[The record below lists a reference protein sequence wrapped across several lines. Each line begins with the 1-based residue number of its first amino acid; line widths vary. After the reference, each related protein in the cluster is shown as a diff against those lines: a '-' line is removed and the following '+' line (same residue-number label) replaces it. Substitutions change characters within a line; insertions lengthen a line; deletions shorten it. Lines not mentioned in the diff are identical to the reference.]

1 MTLECIRLKLV
12 HKREYEMRGWTI
24 AEWLDA
30 YRNGAKPGNLLGEL
44 LSTLNGPDP
53 AWISV
58 AAPEVLQAQLARLEH
73 KLETAGG
80 DIGKLPLYGV
90 PFAAKDNID
99 ALGFQTTAGCPAF
112 AYTPERSA
120 TLIELLTDAGAI
132 LIGKTNL
139 DQFATGLVGVRSPYG
154 IPTNAFDPEYIS
166 GGSSSGSAS
175 VVARGIVPFALGTDT
190 AGSGRVPAG
199 LNNIVGLKP
208 TRGAFSNTGVV
219 PACRTLDCVSV
230 FATTVEDA
238 SRVYDVAASLDPA
251 DGLSREAP
259 ALSRQWRLPDKPRFA
274 IPSHPEF
281 FGDALAEQAFKTAVA
296 HIEARGATCKPVDF
310 SVFDDVTALLYDGA
324 WVAERYAAIRD
335 FAAEHEADIHPVVRD
350 IIFKARQFSAAD
362 AFDGVYR
369 LADLKRQADALLGQF
384 DALLVPTAP
393 THYRIAQLLE
403 DPVRLNSHL
412 GKYTNFVNLLDWSAI
427 AVPANLR
434 EDGLPFGITLIG
446 DAWRERA
453 LAAFASSWHQATGLT
468 RGATGLPL
476 VAAKAENSGAAH
488 AEAES
493 GTVRVAVV
501 GAHLRGMPLNHE
513 LTSRHA
519 RFVEATT
526 TASTYRLYAL
536 ANTAPPKPGLARSD
550 DGAPIKVEL
559 WDVPTAEFGSFV
571 AGIPAPLGIG
581 TLTLADDRQV
591 KGFICEPYA
600 LKGARD
606 ITEFGGWAN
615 YLDSQRTTTSP
626 SHS

>member
-1 MTLECIRLKLV
+1 
-12 HKREYEMRGWTI
+12 MRGWTI
-24 AEWLDA
+24 VDWLDA
-30 YRNGAKPGNLLGEL
+30 YLNGATPEQLLGEL
-44 LSTLNGPDP
+44 LSTLTGSDP

-58 AAPEVLQAQLARLEH
+58 ATPEVLQTQLTKLEHRLE
-73 KLETAGG
+73 AVGG
-80 DIGKLPLYGV
+80 DISRLALYGV

-99 ALGFQTTAGCPAF
+99 ALGFETTAGCPAF
-112 AYTPERSA
+112 AYRPEKSA
-120 TLIELLTDAGAI
+120 TLIEQLADAGAI

-154 IPTNAFDPEYIS
+154 IPTNAFDPDYIS
-166 GGSSSGSAS
+166 GGSSSGSAF
-175 VVARGIVPFALGTDT
+175 VVARGIVPFAFGTDT

-238 SRVYDVAASLDPA
+238 TRVYDVAASLDPA

-259 ALSRQWRLPDKPRFA
+259 AAALEWRVPDQPRFA

-281 FGDALAEQAFKTAVA
+281 FGDALAERAFRDAVA
-296 HIEARGATCKPVDF
+296 HVEARGATCVPVDF
-310 SVFDDVTALLYDGA
+310 SLFDDVAALLYDGA
-324 WVAERYAAIRD
+324 WVAERYAAIRA
-335 FAAEHEADIHPVVRD
+335 FAGKHEDDIHPVVRD
-350 IIFKARQFSAAD
+350 IIFKARNFSAAD
-362 AFDGVYR
+362 AFDGIYR
-369 LADLKRQADALLGQF
+369 LADLKRKADALLNQF

-393 THYRIAQLLE
+393 THYRIAQLLD
-403 DPVRLNSHL
+403 DPVRLNSNL

-446 DAWRERA
+446 DAWREKA
-453 LAAFASSWHQATGLT
+453 LAQYASSWHQTTGLT

-476 VAAKAENSGAAH
+476 VASKLADANASKADASA
-488 AEAES
+488 
-493 GTVRVAVV
+493 GTIRVAVV

-513 LTSRHA
+513 LTSRRA

-536 ANTAPPKPGLARSD
+536 AGTTPPKPGLARST

-559 WDVPTAEFGSFV
+559 WDVPAAEFGSFV

-581 TLTLADDRQV
+581 TLTLADGRQV
-591 KGFICEPYA
+591 KGFICETYA
-600 LKGARD
+600 LGDASD
-606 ITEFGGWAN
+606 ITEFGGWAS
-615 YLDSQRTTTSP
+615 YLDSQRTTTTS
-626 SHS
+626 SS